1 MEWKGRM
8 GMHITSKAL
17 KPAVGALGIAF
28 LIGAPIG
35 GCGHHVVSRDV
46 NMGPSSAQF
55 EDGNTLK

>member
-1 MEWKGRM
+1 M